1 MKTHLKIALRN
12 LRKYPVFSLI
22 NLGGLAI
29 GIAASFMLLVYSQRE
44 VSADSQFK
52 DGDRIARI
60 GTDFFNM
67 GGFASSQVMLRDVL
81 QGVGKDVQYATAIDR
96 EYNEMPVRTS
106 LEERAF
112 TDIHPYYIDASFFKV
127 FSYSAIAGSI
137 PDKGLSPGEIIIS
150 DEAIWTRSSSCP

>member
-1 MKTHLKIALRN
+1 MKTQINIALRN

-29 GIAASFMLLVYSQRE
+29 GIAASFMLLVYAERE
-44 VSADSQFK
+44 VSTDSQFR

-67 GGFASSQVMLRDVL
+67 GGFASGPVMLRDIL
-81 QGVGKDVQYATAIDR
+81 QVSCKDVQFATSFDK
-96 EYNEMPVRTS
+96 EYEEAPVRTS

-112 TDIHPYYIDASFFKV
+112 TGIHPYYIDSAFFKV
-127 FSYSAIAGSI
+127 FSYITIAGVI
-137 PDKGLSPGEIIIS
+137 
-150 DEAIWTRSSSCP
+150 